1 MQEYM
6 EFFKLLSAVGLG
18 GIIVKILDIIWLQ
31 RNVRN
36 YETNKWKRDK
46 KINTYSKLAND
57 LISQKEWG
65 SHTKSHEFRML
76 LGEVFLLME
85 SQSLIT
91 KVEEFYKDAEQSLRI
106 SSGKRQHGENHG
118 DDKLIKE
125 AIDFH
130 RKENQRLQK
139 DALEILSLLRM
150 DMLS

>member
-1 MQEYM
+1 M

-18 GIIVKILDIIWLQ
+18 GIIVKFLDIIWLQ

-46 KINTYSKLAND
+46 KINTYSKLAED

-65 SHTKSHEFRML
+65 LQARSHEFHVL

-85 SQSLIT
+85 NQRLVI
-91 KVEEFYKDAEQSLRI
+91 KIEEFYKDVEKSLKI
-106 SSGKRQHGENHG
+106 SEGKRQQAESYG
-118 DDKLIKE
+118 DEKLIEE
-125 AIDFH
+125 AIEFH
-130 RKENQRLQK
+130 KTENQRLQK
-139 DALEILSLLRM
+139 EAREILKLLRK